1 MYYIITMD
9 VVSFRL
15 PKEIK
20 EEMKK
25 IDIKWSEEIRKF
37 IEMRIKKY
45 KKEETIRKIDNIL
58 KMLPE
63 TPKGTASRCVREDR
77 DSN

>member
-1 MYYIITMD
+1 MD

-45 KKEETIRKIDNIL
+45 KKEEAIRKIDNIL

-63 TPKGTASRCVREDR
+63 TPKGTASRHVREDR

>member
-1 MYYIITMD
+1 MD

-45 KKEETIRKIDNIL
+45 KKEEAIRKIDNIL

-63 TPKGTASRCVREDR
+63 TPKGTASRYVREDR

>member
-1 MYYIITMD
+1 MD

-45 KKEETIRKIDNIL
+45 KKEEAIRKIDNIL

-63 TPKGTASRCVREDR
+63 TPKGMASRYVREDR